1 MGNKISNNIED
12 KLRCGLRDLNEVLS
26 EDKIEKLIVLIEELE
41 RWNQKFNLTA
51 IRSIEDMV
59 SGHLLDSLS
68 VRPFLHGQLIIDV
81 GTGAGFPGLPLA
93 VVDPDLDFILLDSNG
108 KKVGFI
114 KHVINLLDINNA
126 QAIKKR
132 AEDYVPASGFDTV
145 IARALT
151 DIPNLIALT
160 EHLLVKQ
167 GMIISLKG
175 KNPIKEL
182 KKIPK
187 FWKYSV
193 SKVIVPGLEKH
204 ERHIISLQNLKNEI
218 T

>member
-1 MGNKISNNIED
+1 MVSKISNNLED
-12 KLRCGLRDLNEVLS
+12 KLRFGLAGLNEIYSQDEL
-26 EDKIEKLIVLIEELE
+26 KNLMILIEELE

-68 VRPFLHGQLIIDV
+68 VRSFLHGQSIIDV
-81 GTGAGFPGLPLA
+81 GSGAGFPGLPLA
-93 VVDPDLDFILLDSNG
+93 IVEPNLDFILLDSNG

-114 KHVINLLDINNA
+114 KHVINLLNLNNVK
-126 QAIKKR
+126 AIKKR

-151 DIPNLIALT
+151 DIPNLIVLT
-160 EHLLVKQ
+160 EHLLKKQ

-187 FWKYSV
+187 FWKYSI
-193 SKVIVPGLEKH
+193 SKVIVPTLEKH